1 MALETIYKHFG
12 IFLGAEICCIALE
25 IPVFAVDRRLDMQ
38 KGTIYLFSFS
48 KIDTITYIEAQ
59 EYLSQ

>member
-1 MALETIYKHFG
+1 MLYSTRDP
-12 IFLGAEICCIALE
+12 C
-25 IPVFAVDRRLDMQ
+25 FAVDRCLDMQ

-59 EYLSQ
+59 EYMSQ